1 MNVWLSLFLRSHWQ
15 LDLEVG
21 GERSSSRV
29 EKALSL
35 TGGFLETASMR
46 RFRFTVPRYVRARS
60 GTGRKGRLVIA
71 QDLIIIQAGD

>member
-1 MNVWLSLFLRSHWQ
+1 MDMCMNVWISLFLRSHWQ

-21 GERSSSRV
+21 RKRSSSKV

-35 TGGFLETASMR
+35 TGGFLETAAMR
-46 RFRFTVPRYVRARS
+46 RLHFTVPRYVRARS

-71 QDLIIIQAGD
+71 Q